1 MKNTWKLCAVLGA
14 LAMAPALLA
23 QDVTYNYDKEYDF
36 SQAKSY
42 TWIEGTKVK
51 DPLIDKALVQAI
63 DAQLA
68 AKGLKKVEMAA
79 GPDLAVAYHVS
90 VDEEKQ
96 VTGYSSSM
104 GGWGGY
110 RWGGGMGTTTT
121 NLSTSTV
128 LVGAIML
135 DIIDIKA
142 KGIVWRGR
150 ATKEIDVKA
159 SPEKRDK
166 NINKGTAKLLK
177 NFPPPVKK

>member
-1 MKNTWKLCAVLGA
+1 MKNAWKLWAVVLGA

-23 QDVTYNYDKEYDF
+23 QDVTYDYDKQYDF
-36 SQAKSY
+36 TAAKTY
-42 TWIEGTKVK
+42 AWVEGTKVA
-51 DPLIDKALVQAI
+51 DPLVDKALVQAI
-63 DAQLA
+63 DTQLA
-68 AKGLKKVEMAA
+68 AKGLKKVELAA
-79 GPDLAVAYHVS
+79 GPDLAVAYHAS
-90 VDEEKQ
+90 VDQEKQ
-96 VTGYSSSM
+96 VTGYTTGM

-110 RWGGGMGTTTT
+110 RWGGGMSTT

-135 DIIDIKA
+135 DIIDVKA
-142 KGIVWRGR
+142 KSIVWRGR

>member
-1 MKNTWKLCAVLGA
+1 MKNTWRLAAVLVA
-14 LAMAPALLA
+14 LATAPALLA
-23 QDVTYNYDKEYDF
+23 QDVTYDYDKQYDF
-36 SQAKSY
+36 ATAKTY
-42 TWIEGTKVK
+42 TWVEGTRVK
-51 DPLIDKALVQAI
+51 DPLLDKALLQAL
-63 DAQLA
+63 DAQLS
-68 AKGLKKVEMAA
+68 AKGLTKVEMAA

-96 VTGYSSSM
+96 VTGYTTGV

-110 RWGGGMGTTTT
+110 RWGGGMSTT

-128 LVGAIML
+128 LVGAIMF
-135 DIIDIKA
+135 DIIDVKT
-142 KGIVWRGR
+142 KSIVWRGR

-166 NINKGTAKLLK
+166 NINKGAAKLLK